1 MGPYSERRP
10 QVVAEESAGE
20 MCDTSLGDNPGEQEV
35 SGIRGDR
42 ATNSFLAVEGECVVS
57 GLSHPE
63 VTVKRRLDS
72 GCGLSRFSCQSFL
85 PPSAREVAEGPFRC
99 HCVALDFD
107 ESDRRINSE
116 MIIGTVFPTLVEEAP
131 RILSFV
137 LDIAVAIDIRKGGHP
152 AVRRREARP
161 KGIQEASVSGCLHI
175 LLGDNEE
182 EGGRIDA
189 PVVRKLP
196 VRQLRT
202 GFPIKAVFMKDLS
215 RLFFRSAVHAAP
227 LVRR

>member
-1 MGPYSERRP
+1 MGPYAELRP

-20 MCDTSLGDNPGEQEV
+20 MCDTFLGHNAGEHEV
-35 SGIRGDR
+35 SGIRGDCS
-42 ATNSFLAVEGECVVS
+42 TNSFLAVEGECVVS
-57 GLSHPE
+57 GIGHPE

-72 GCGLSRFSCQSFL
+72 GCGLSRVSCQSFF
-85 PPSAREVAEGPFRC
+85 PPSAREVAEGSFRS
-99 HCVALDFD
+99 HRVALDCD

-116 MIIGTVFPTLVEEAP
+116 MVVGTVLPTLVEEAP

-137 LDIAVAIDIRKGGHP
+137 LDVAVAIGIRKGGHP

-189 PVVRKLP
+189 TVVRKLP
-196 VRQLRT
+196 VQQLGT
-202 GFPIKAVFMKDLS
+202 GFPIDAVILTDLP
-215 RLFFRSAVHAAP
+215 RLLLHCDVRSQS
-227 LVRR
+227 

>member
-1 MGPYSERRP
+1 MGPYPERRP

-20 MCDTSLGDNPGEQEV
+20 MCDTSLGHNAGEQEV
-35 SGIRGDR
+35 SGIRGDCS
-42 ATNSFLAVEGECVVS
+42 THSFLAVEGECVVS

-72 GCGLSRFSCQSFL
+72 GCGLSRVSRQAFF

-116 MIIGTVFPTLVEEAP
+116 MVVGTVFPTLVEEAP

-137 LDIAVAIDIRKGGHP
+137 LDVAVAIDIGIGGHP
-152 AVRRREARP
+152 AVRRHETRP
-161 KGIQEASVSGCLHI
+161 KGI
-175 LLGDNEE
+175 
-182 EGGRIDA
+182 
-189 PVVRKLP
+189 
-196 VRQLRT
+196 
-202 GFPIKAVFMKDLS
+202 
-215 RLFFRSAVHAAP
+215 
-227 LVRR
+227 